1 MLMTFT
7 VSQAWTFVIAVFG
20 LALTVINII
29 DKVGS
34 FKKNAHAPLDI
45 INQRLDVL
53 ETKISTVEISQKME
67 MERNNE
73 QDSTSEVVLRSTL
86 ALIDYQIQR
95 CISESKPTPESLQ
108 KAHDDLTFYLTKRR
122 L

>member
-29 DKVGS
+29 DKVSS

-53 ETKISTVEISQKME
+53 ETKISTVELSQKME

-73 QDSTSEVVLRSTL
+73 QDRTNEVVIRSTL
-86 ALIDYQIQR
+86 ALIDFEMQYCITERKQVTPDLQR
-95 CISESKPTPESLQ
+95 AHSDLKDYLASK
-108 KAHDDLTFYLTKRR
+108 
-122 L
+122 